1 MNNIIISRFNEDIEW
16 IDLIDKD
23 KFNFIIYNKGKNN
36 LKYPNIPLE
45 NLGRESHTF
54 LKYILD
60 NYNCLTEWTIFL
72 QGEPFYACTDEY
84 RSAKNILYE
93 GVSVNV
99 TKDSR
104 ERITYKDYLEL
115 IRKDD
120 FFGFDLLKFLK
131 GNLYN
136 CAIGDALI
144 GGERFPQE
152 KQGIWTKNYNTFFK
166 RNYFFKKNNFTF
178 MAGAQYCVH
187 RENILKRTHEFY
199 KKCYEMHYR
208 DSKFPW
214 EMERYWMKIFF
225 TEDETKF

>member
-1 MNNIIISRFNEDIEW
+1 MNNIVISRFNEDIEW

-23 KFNFIIYNKGKNN
+23 KFNFVIYNKGINN
-36 LKYPNIPLE
+36 LKYPNIQLE
-45 NLGRESHTF
+45 NVGRESHTF

-84 RSAKNILYE
+84 RSAKNILYD

-99 TKDSR
+99 TKESR
-104 ERITYKDYLEL
+104 QEISYKDFLKL
-115 IRKDD
+115 INKKD

-131 GNLYN
+131 GDLYN
-136 CAIGDALI
+136 CGIGDALI
-144 GGERFPQE
+144 GGERFQPE
-152 KQGIWTKNYNTFFK
+152 KEGIYSKNYKF
-166 RNYFFKKNNFTF
+166 FFKKKSLFKKSSFTF

-187 RENILKRTHEFY
+187 KDNILNRTYEFY
-199 KKCYEMHYR
+199 NECFKMHYK
-208 DSKFPW
+208 DPKFPW